1 MRNTT
6 ATANRQPSTRL
17 LAISI
22 LLALAAI
29 LAVSS
34 AVPAAPPL
42 APPAQTT
49 VDYDTD
55 DDGLIDI
62 STHQQLNA
70 VRYDLNGDGNP
81 ETGGSTGTTNYGTA
95 FPNRVTSA
103 SGRMG
108 CPSGACTG
116 YELLQNINLDTDG
129 DGNIGTDTGD
139 AYYNGG
145 SGWDPIGVSDNNDS
159 ERYQAAFNGNG
170 KEVQNLYINRATV
183 VDAGLFKAFSQ
194 NARIESLGVT
204 SANVTVNQYAGALV
218 GTNRGD
224 IIACYST
231 GSVTGTGASARN
243 IGGLA
248 GLTIGEPALIH
259 SSYSTASVTSVDH
272 AGGLV
277 GGIQG
282 GTVLN
287 SYATGSVTRSGSG
300 TATNFGGFA
309 GTYSSSSAN
318 DLTARNYYNT
328 TTSGCV
334 STATGGCT
342 SGIGG
347 TPTVPSG
354 GTAPTVTGRTTT
366 QLQSPTTYGATSSD
380 TYYGWN
386 ANLDGVA
393 GNDDPWDFKGAS
405 AYPTLIYHLTD
416 YDTDED
422 GLIEISNLAQ
432 LNAIR
437 LNLNGR
443 GDSLQAAY
451 GTAFP
456 NRSTS
461 STKYMGC
468 PSGPCSGYELAAD
481 LDFDE
486 NGDGVVD
493 ASDHGGAYHDSG
505 AGWTPIGDDASSRF
519 ATTFKGNGHTIN
531 NLFINRSANYQGL
544 FGGLSSAA
552 RVESV
557 GITNANVTG
566 QQHVGILSAA
576 NRGAIVACYTTG
588 SVTATTDNAGGLV
601 GWTNSSISSS
611 YSTASASAPSNVGG
625 LLGIKDATGSV
636 THSYSTGAV
645 TRSSGTATTI
655 GGLVGASTAGTGTV
669 TASYYDSTTSGC
681 VSGSTTGCTTSAAGT
696 AQTTTQ
702 LQTPVTY
709 TGIYAAWNANIDGVA
724 GDDDPWAFGLA
735 TDYPVLK
742 YADFKLVLQG
752 HGDFDLND
760 NGLIE
765 IKTLAQLAAV
775 HHDMNGDGTPTSG
788 GATAYDAAFLGREQT
803 DTANLMGCPAGA
815 CTGYE
820 LLANLD
826 FDENGDG
833 QMTATGDPTYWNGG
847 SGWDPLGTLADD
859 LEATFNGNGY
869 TIDNLYINRSGTR
882 TIGLFKAIGYGGRV
896 EALGITNAN
905 VSGENYTGILAGFS
919 YNDIVACYTT
929 GSVSGNESVGGLIG
943 HNSDSGALVHSS
955 YSTAS
960 VSGNNLKGGLVGQM
974 ANGSITNSYSTGRVS
989 DGGANIGG
997 LLGQL
1002 QAGTVT
1008 ESYWDTQ
1015 TSGRATSD
1023 GGSGVEGKTTAE
1035 LQSPTAY
1042 GATSS
1047 DTYFG
1052 WNANIDGVTGNDDPW
1067 NFCRAKEYP
1076 ILKYGGHQVLRQS
1089 SCGDY
1094 DTDDDGYI
1102 DVENLAQLNAM
1113 RYDLDAD
1120 GDPAAGN
1127 LTAYNTAF
1135 PNRITAAAARMGCPS
1150 GTCTGYELL
1159 ANLDFDTNGDGSV
1172 TVTGD
1177 TYWNS
1182 GTGWDPIGG
1191 PLSTSPFTG
1200 DFKGNGHTINNL
1212 FINRTNVNV
1221 DGLFGW
1227 VTGARIETVGVIN
1240 ANVTGHSYNGILVGA
1255 ANDVDIVACYT
1266 TGSISS
1272 TASAG
1277 VTGGLVGRL
1286 FTGGEITSSYSTAR
1300 VDNATHPDAGG
1311 LVGRLDTT
1319 STIANSYSTGRVT
1332 GGSNVGGL
1340 IGNRLSNAGAVTD
1353 SYWDTVSS
1361 GQSSSAGGSG
1371 VAGKTPRE
1379 LQTVTDYSGIYA
1391 NWNANL
1397 DGEAGADDPWHFG
1410 NGMQYPML
1418 KYKGMNLNP
1427 QGNQAMGI
1435 ADNWNAPVAG
1445 ERLAVCLTPAEYPN
1459 RGIVSGQ
1466 TYKEPW
1472 IWEWS
1477 ADGGSGWTVIS
1488 GAGDGDDPPTYEYSP
1503 TVTDLGRYLR
1513 AKVKLADGSF
1523 AITRPLGGPVV
1534 AASGATAAPSEAR
1547 FARGHAAPQVG
1558 VEIVARDPRPSTR
1571 VMDVRAG
1578 WQRCPNTEAPHSDCA
1593 YIAGYPEGHWWIQYT
1608 PTDDDIGSY
1617 LRMYVYYQNVDG
1629 TWTRRVTPF
1638 TTGVVA
1644 AATP

>member
-17 LAISI
+17 LALSV

-42 APPAQTT
+42 APPAQTN

-55 DDGLIDI
+55 NDRLIEID
-62 STHQQLNA
+62 SLAKLNA
-70 VRYDLNGDGNP
+70 IRWDLNGDGAR
-81 ETGGSTGTTNYGTA
+81 GTVSATNWGVYTTA
-95 FPNRVTSA
+95 FPNAV
-103 SGRMG
+103 SGMG
-108 CPSGACTG
+108 CPTSCQG
-116 YELLQNINLDTDG
+116 YELTTNLNLDTN
-129 DGNIGTDTGD
+129 GNNMHDTGD
-139 AYYNGG
+139 TYYNGG
-145 SGWDPIGVSDNNDS
+145 SGWDPIGADTSAS
-159 ERYQAAFNGNG
+159 TRYQAVFNGRG
-170 KEVQNLYINRATV
+170 YAIQNLTINRNTR
-183 VDAGLFKAFSQ
+183 DDTGLFGSIHT

-204 SANVTVNQYAGALV
+204 SANVTGRDWTGILV
-218 GTNRGD
+218 GTAYGNV
-224 IIACYST
+224 IACYTT
-231 GSVTGTGASARN
+231 GSVTGGTSTNGN
-243 IGGLA
+243 VGGLA
-248 GLTIGEPALIH
+248 GFAISTTGVIQ
-259 SSYSTASVTSVDH
+259 SSYSTATVRGALKV
-272 AGGLV
+272 GGLV
-277 GGIQG
+277 GGISG
-282 GTVLN
+282 GTVRQ
-287 SYATGSVTRSGSG
+287 SYAAGSVALSTGSS
-300 TATNFGGFA
+300 TNIGGLV
-309 GTYSSSSAN
+309 GLVDTTYTISDSYW
-318 DLTARNYYNT
+318 DT
-328 TTSGCV
+328 
-334 STATGGCT
+334 TATGQST
-342 SGIGG
+342 SAG
-347 TPTVPSG
+347 TGATG
-354 GTAPTVTGRTTT
+354 KTTAE
-366 QLQSPTTYGATSSD
+366 LQSPTTYTGIYST
-380 TYYGWN
+380 WN

-443 GDSLQAAY
+443 GDSSQAAY

-611 YSTASASAPSNVGG
+611 YSTASASAPARVGG

-815 CTGYE
+815 CSGYE

-847 SGWDPLGTLADD
+847 SGWAPMGTFADD

-869 TIDNLYINRSGTR
+869 TIDNLYINRGST
-882 TIGLFKAIGYGGRV
+882 TSIGLFLAVGETGRV

-905 VSGENYTGILAGFS
+905 VRGSNYTGILAGYN

-929 GSVSGNESVGGLIG
+929 GSVSSGGFSVGGLIG
-943 HNSDSGALVHSS
+943 HNSAAGALVHSS

-960 VSGNNLKGGLVGQM
+960 VSGASQTGGLVGQM
-974 ANGSITNSYSTGRVS
+974 ANGNITNSYSTGEVTS
-989 DGGANIGG
+989 VGSNVGG

-1102 DVENLAQLNAM
+1102 DVENLAQLDAM
-1113 RYDLDAD
+1113 RHDLNAD

-1135 PNRITAAAARMGCPS
+1135 PNRITAAAARMGCPA

-1177 TYWNS
+1177 TYWN
-1182 GTGWDPIGG
+1182 GGAGWLGIGHDG
-1191 PLSTSPFTG
+1191 SNRYTG

-1212 FINRTNVNV
+1212 FISISTGVR
-1221 DGLFGW
+1221 GLFGW
-1227 VTGARIETVGVIN
+1227 TDGARIETVGVTN
-1240 ANVTGHSYNGILVGA
+1240 ANVRGFSYMGILIGSQSGGET
-1255 ANDVDIVACYT
+1255 VASYT
-1266 TGSISS
+1266 TGLVHS
-1272 TASAG
+1272 TGNIA
-1277 VTGGLVGRL
+1277 TGGLVGYL
-1286 FTGGEITSSYSTAR
+1286 TTSAEITSSYSTAR
-1300 VDNATHPDAGG
+1300 VSSANNDVGG
-1311 LVGRLDTT
+1311 LVGRVDGS
-1319 STIANSYSTGRVT
+1319 STITNSYSTGRVT
-1332 GGSNVGGL
+1332 GSGDVGGL
-1340 IGNRLSNAGAVTD
+1340 VGDLASGTVTD

-1418 KYKGMNLNP
+1418 DYKGMNLDP

-1445 ERLAVCLTPAEYPN
+1445 ERLAVCLTPEEYPN

-1466 TYKEPW
+1466 TYHEAW
-1472 IWEWS
+1472 VWEWS

-1488 GAGDGDDPPTYEYSP
+1488 GAGDGDNPPTYEYSP
-1503 TVTDLGRYLR
+1503 TATDVGRYLR
-1513 AKVKLADGSF
+1513 AKVKLTDGSF
-1523 AITRPLGGPVV
+1523 AITRTLGGPVV
-1534 AASGATAAPSEAR
+1534 GTDAAITASGVTAGAEIPFIS
-1547 FARGHAAPQVG
+1547 GHAAPQVG
-1558 VEIVARDPRPSTR
+1558 RQVVASNVLLPGDR
-1571 VMDVRAG
+1571 DVRSG
-1578 WQRCPNTEAPHSDCA
+1578 WQRCPNNTAPHSDCVS
-1593 YIAGYPEGHWWIQYT
+1593 IPLRWQVSYT
-1608 PTDDDIGSY
+1608 PVAADVGNY
-1617 LRMYVYYQNVDG
+1617 LRYYVYYQAGDG

-1644 AATP
+1644 AQ